1 MRRRLGRDRAA
12 AAVTGRTGTGGA
24 PTSMRRPSGT
34 GAIVCAMSKRSTG
47 SLRDT
52 LVVKPGSR
60 VDLAK
65 HDTDATFGHSK
76 EDAAEATAAN
86 LARLEAV
93 QERLWAEHRHR
104 VLIVLQGM
112 DASGKDGTIKHV
124 MTAFHPLGCRVTG
137 FGVPSETELAHDYLW
152 RVHQVVPGDGEIAI
166 FNRSHYED
174 VLVVR
179 VHSLVPKAR
188 WSRRYDQINEF
199 EATLASEGT
208 TILKFF
214 LHLGPDEQLQRFRER
229 YDDPTKRW
237 KFKLGDLEERK
248 RWTDYQKAY
257 EVVLERCSTEAAP
270 WFIVPADRKWFRDLA
285 ISGIVAEALAGR
297 KPRYPARDDLPAD
310 LVIE

>member
-1 MRRRLGRDRAA
+1 MSPKRTAA
-12 AAVTGRTGTGGA
+12 
-24 PTSMRRPSGT
+24 
-34 GAIVCAMSKRSTG
+34 
-47 SLRDT
+47 SLRDA
-52 LVVKPGSR
+52 LIARPGAK
-60 VDLAK
+60 VDLSK
-65 HDTDATFGHSK
+65 RDTGATFGRTKDGSAD
-76 EDAAEATAAN
+76 ETAAN

-112 DASGKDGTIKHV
+112 DASGKDGTIKRV

-137 FGVPSETELAHDYLW
+137 FGVPSEAELAHDYLW
-152 RVHQVVPGDGEIAI
+152 RVHEVVPGDGEIAI

-188 WSRRYDQINEF
+188 WSKRYDQINAF
-199 EATLASEGT
+199 EAMLAAEGT

-214 LHLGPDEQLQRFRER
+214 LHLGRDEQLERFRER

-248 RWTDYQKAY
+248 RWDAYQAAY
-257 EVVLERCSTEAAP
+257 EDVLERCSTDVAP
-270 WFIVPADRKWFRDLA
+270 WYVVPADRKWFRDLA
-285 ISGIVAEALAGR
+285 ISGIVAEALEGL
-297 KPRYPARDDLPAD
+297 KPRYPARDDLRD
-310 LVIE
+310 DVVIE

>member
-1 MRRRLGRDRAA
+1 MSRA
-12 AAVTGRTGTGGA
+12 RTTA
-24 PTSMRRPSGT
+24 
-34 GAIVCAMSKRSTG
+34 
-47 SLRDT
+47 SLRET
-52 LVVKPGSR
+52 LVVEPGTK
-60 VDLAK
+60 VDLSK
-65 HDTDATFGHSK
+65 HDTGATFGRTKDS
-76 EDAAEATAAN
+76 AADETAAN

-93 QERLWAEHRHR
+93 QERLWAEHRRR

-152 RVHQVVPGDGEIAI
+152 RVHQAVPGNGEIAI

-188 WSRRYDQINEF
+188 WSRRYDQINAF
-199 EATLASEGT
+199 EATLAAEGT

-214 LHLGPDEQLQRFRER
+214 LHLGPDEQLERFRER

-248 RWTDYQKAY
+248 RWKDYEAAY
-257 EVVLERCSTEAAP
+257 EDVLERCSTDVAP
-270 WFIVPADRKWFRDLA
+270 WFIVPADRKWFRNLA
-285 ISGIVAEALAGR
+285 ISGIVAEALEGL
-297 KPRYPARDDLPAD
+297 KPAFPARDDLPTG

>member
-1 MRRRLGRDRAA
+1 MSPKPTAA
-12 AAVTGRTGTGGA
+12 
-24 PTSMRRPSGT
+24 
-34 GAIVCAMSKRSTG
+34 
-47 SLRDT
+47 SLRDS
-52 LVVKPGSR
+52 LIVKPGAK
-60 VDLAK
+60 VDLSK
-65 HDTDATFGHSK
+65 VDTAATFGRTKDGSAN
-76 EDAAEATAAN
+76 ETAAN

-152 RVHQVVPGDGEIAI
+152 RVHQVVPGNGEIAI

-188 WSRRYDQINEF
+188 WSKRYDQINDF
-199 EATLASEGT
+199 EATLSAEGT

-214 LHLGPDEQLQRFRER
+214 LHLGPDEQLERFRDR
-229 YDDPTKRW
+229 YEDPTKRW

-248 RWTDYQKAY
+248 RWKDYQAAY
-257 EVVLERCSTEAAP
+257 EDVLERCSTAVAP

-285 ISGIVAEALAGR
+285 ISGIVADALEGL
-297 KPRYPARDDLPAD
+297 KPRYPARDDLPTG